1 MPERLEAEA
10 PDGEETKPFLH
21 HLEELRGTLLACL
34 ASLGVGMLI
43 AFPLTNKILGLLR
56 APLYQIPGVS
66 DPDNFLRSL
75 KVGGAFS
82 VILRVGAWSGL
93 LIAMPFLVYFV
104 ARFVLP
110 GLTEQEKSILK
121 KASGFAVVLFVLGVS
136 LGYFVCMP
144 IALEMMLGFHRWISV
159 APEWTVNDYVSF
171 TIQML
176 IGFGLAFQMP
186 VIVMILG
193 KLGIVSG
200 KQLRRARKHVLVG
213 CLVIGMLMTPQDITS
228 QIIMAGPLYVLYELC
243 IWVLWFGDRKA
254 QKTDLTN

>member
-1 MPERLEAEA
+1 MLERLEAEA
-10 PDGEETKPFLH
+10 PTGEETKPFLE
-21 HLEELRGTLLACL
+21 HLEELRGTLLACV
-34 ASLGVGMLI
+34 ASIFVGMVI
-43 AFPLTNKILGLLR
+43 AFPLTPKILGLLT
-56 APLYQIPGVS
+56 APLYQIPEV
-66 DPDNFLRSL
+66 PDNFLRSL
-75 KVGGAFS
+75 KVAGAFS

-110 GLTEQEKSILK
+110 GLTDHEKSVLK

-136 LGYFVCMP
+136 LGYRVCMP
-144 IALEMMLGFHRWISV
+144 IALEMMLGFHHWINV
-159 APEWTVNDYVSF
+159 APEWTVNDYASF

-193 KLGIVSG
+193 KLGIVTG
-200 KQLRRARKHVLVG
+200 EQLRGVRKHVLVG
-213 CLVIGMLMTPQDITS
+213 CLIIGMLMTPQDISS
-228 QIIMAGPLYVLYELC
+228 QIIMAGPLYVLYEMC

-254 QKTDLTN
+254 RKADLTK